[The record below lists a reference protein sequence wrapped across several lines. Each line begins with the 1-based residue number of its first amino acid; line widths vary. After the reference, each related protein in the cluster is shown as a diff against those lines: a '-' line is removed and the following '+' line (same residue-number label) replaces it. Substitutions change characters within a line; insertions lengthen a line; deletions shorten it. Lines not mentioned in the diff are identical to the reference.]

1 MPEGGILGVGEP
13 VGCIS
18 LQSRQLPEQRREV
31 AGYVPGHVLRAWGP
45 TYAFLGLVAEA
56 SIHAS
61 YGHPTV
67 LTDLIIASPAAM
79 PRDGT
84 HLSKSLERIVHRIVR

>member
-1 MPEGGILGVGEP
+1 MFLVTSFGS
-13 VGCIS
+13 C
-18 LQSRQLPEQRREV
+18 
-31 AGYVPGHVLRAWGP
+31 GP

-84 HLSKSLERIVHRIVR
+84 HLSKSLESIVHRVVR